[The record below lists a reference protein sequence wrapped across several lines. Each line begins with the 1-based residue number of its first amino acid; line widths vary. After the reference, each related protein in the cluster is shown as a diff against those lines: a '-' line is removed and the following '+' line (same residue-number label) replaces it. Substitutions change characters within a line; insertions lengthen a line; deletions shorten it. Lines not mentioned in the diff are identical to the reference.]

1 VFPLKKNLGRS
12 QKTTEK
18 LFPQSL
24 TYIEGVHNK
33 LFGRRFGGDDFEQLN
48 AFYSSSGLE
57 KNIDLLQL
65 FEKVE
70 KLTMHVTQEIVDKV
84 EREASKLVDDYLVH
98 RTSVFL
104 LDGSAYSSLSESLK
118 HALTVY
124 HVVQEKRI
132 DNKLFKAY
140 PKLERILSRK
150 KISDSIID
158 GWYFNNHFF
167 TIDHSIFE
175 YLEVH
180 FEIVKTTDKA
190 FCVRAINFLEQV
202 NSYKKGERISKIS
215 SNWVPTRSGKDR
227 WKGSWLDTI
236 VEGDKDKTA
245 HGFDWI
251 SDNELIYQNT
261 YGIALSGGSETNLYE
276 RAGIDND
283 WQKVKCLQKLIR

>member
-1 VFPLKKNLGRS
+1 MT
-12 QKTTEK
+12 KTQEL
-18 LFPQSL
+18 LFSQSL
-24 TYIEGVHNK
+24 TYVEGLHNK
-33 LFGRRFGGDDFEQLN
+33 LFGMRYSKDDFEQLN
-48 AFYSSSGLE
+48 AFYAFSGLR
-57 KNIDLLQL
+57 KNIDLLPIY
-65 FEKVE
+65 EKVE
-70 KLTMHVTQEIVDKV
+70 ELTMHVTQEIVDKV

-104 LDGSAYSSLSESLK
+104 VDGSAYSSLSEALK

-132 DNKLFKAY
+132 ANKLFKAY
-140 PKLERILSRK
+140 PKLERILSK
-150 KISDSIID
+150 KKKSESIID

-167 TIDHSIFE
+167 AIDYSIFKH
-175 YLEVH
+175 LGVN
-180 FEIVKTTDKA
+180 FEIIKTTDKD
-190 FCVRAINFLEQV
+190 FCVKAINFLEQT
-202 NSYKKGERISKIS
+202 NSYNLGERISKIS
-215 SNWVPTRSGKDR
+215 SNWIPTRSGKDR

>member
-1 VFPLKKNLGRS
+1 MT
-12 QKTTEK
+12 KTQEL
-18 LFPQSL
+18 LFSQSL
-24 TYIEGVHNK
+24 TYVEGLHNK
-33 LFGRRFGGDDFEQLN
+33 LFGMRYSKDDFEQLN
-48 AFYSSSGLE
+48 AFYAFSGLR
-57 KNIDLLQL
+57 KNIDLLPIY
-65 FEKVE
+65 EKVE
-70 KLTMHVTQEIVDKV
+70 ELTMHVTQEIVDKV

-104 LDGSAYSSLSESLK
+104 VDGSAYSSLSEALK

-132 DNKLFKAY
+132 ANKLFKAY
-140 PKLERILSRK
+140 PKLERILSK
-150 KISDSIID
+150 KKKSESIID

-167 TIDHSIFE
+167 AIDYSIFKH
-175 YLEVH
+175 LGVN
-180 FEIVKTTDKA
+180 FEIIKTTDKD
-190 FCVRAINFLEQV
+190 FCVKAINFLEQT
-202 NSYKKGERISKIS
+202 NSYKLGERISKIS

-261 YGIALSGGSETNLYE
+261 YGIALSGGSETYLYE
-276 RAGIDND
+276 RAGIESD